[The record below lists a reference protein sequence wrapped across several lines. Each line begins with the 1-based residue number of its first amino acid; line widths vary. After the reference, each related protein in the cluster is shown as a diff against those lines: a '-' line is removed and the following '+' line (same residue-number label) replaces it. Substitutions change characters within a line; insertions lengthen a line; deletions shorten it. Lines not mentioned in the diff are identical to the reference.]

1 MGIFFLNAKKILVGI
16 NIAYLQAKVKL
27 EMKDY
32 PKELILIDK
41 TKVIAR
47 PIETFDIKALS
58 EFFSK
63 IPKSDLLIYK
73 DDITKGENVE
83 NLFADS
89 NNRKVFQLAVLAKDK
104 VVAQGSLHSEG
115 LFWSHAAELKLIVAP
130 DYRGKGLG
138 SQLFNILLYEGLKNH
153 FQKIIV
159 RYIPDNISF
168 TKIMNHYGFKPET
181 VLSCYVKDELSSITK
196 DLVIAS
202 FSLENWERRFEF
214 YSFIYRQ

>member
-1 MGIFFLNAKKILVGI
+1 
-16 NIAYLQAKVKL
+16 
-27 EMKDY
+27 MKDY
-32 PKELILIDK
+32 PKDLILMDK

-47 PIETFDIKALS
+47 PIEPVDIEALYK
-58 EFFSK
+58 FFSK

-73 DDITKGENVE
+73 DDVTKWENVE
-83 NLFADS
+83 NWFADS
-89 NNRKVFQLAVLAKDK
+89 NYRKVFQLAALAEDK
-104 VVAQGSLHSEG
+104 VVAKGSLHSEG
-115 LFWSHAAELKLIVAP
+115 LFWSHAAELKLIVDP

-159 RYIPDNISF
+159 RYVSDNISF
-168 TKIMNHYGFKPET
+168 TKILNYYGFKPET

-214 YSFIYRQ
+214 YSFLYKQ